1 VRKREEA
8 FEELDREME
17 KRHDLVKVQ
26 KEVDNAEAEA
36 QAGRRRNEVQVVTM
50 SPSGIDVML
59 VLRRVY
65 RSLAGFRTMFFW
77 VVSAPLSTLVHFDN
91 PTCDRCSQKRPII
104 ASRVIG
110 R

>member
-50 SPSGIDVML
+50 SPSGM
-59 VLRRVY
+59 
-65 RSLAGFRTMFFW
+65 SCGT
-77 VVSAPLSTLVHFDN
+77 
-91 PTCDRCSQKRPII
+91 
-104 ASRVIG
+104 ASCLG
-110 R
+110 MESKS